1 MKLKGN
7 QFVLVRK
14 ILFTNLIIKNNDMF
28 SYSITNNL
36 SNRKDK
42 ITHTRIRKTL
52 IYPSQL

>member
-28 SYSITNNL
+28 SYSIANNL